1 MQYRN
6 YGKLGFKVSALGMG
20 CMRLPRLYK
29 EGQEHADVDVEKAVE
44 IIRYAVDHGINYFD
58 SAFAYHN
65 KTSESVLGQALD
77 GGYRQRVKIAT
88 KQPFAVMKTQDDIRR
103 NLEDT
108 LKKLRTDYIDVYMIH
123 NIQSGNWEQTKQRK
137 VLEEYEKFRQEGLIG
152 AIGFSYHGKF
162 ETFKNVLDY
171 YDWDMCQIQQN
182 MLDVDREA
190 TEQGIK
196 IAGQKGCALVIMEP
210 LRGGGLTGAPDSV
223 KKIYDTYPE
232 KRSPVEWA
240 FRHLVNYPQVSCI
253 LSGMTTLEQLKDN
266 IALFSKPDF
275 VPGCLTEQ
283 EKTILKQAK
292 TAYEALKSIPCTAC
306 EYCMPCPH
314 GVNIPLVFFKYNECA
329 MFGITDQPRRSYML
343 AKRLKRDASL
353 CVACGLCET
362 KCPQHIDIINQL
374 KIAHEALDGWIE

>member
-6 YGKLGFKVSALGMG
+6 YGKLGYKVSALGMG
-20 CMRLPRLYK
+20 CMRLPRIYK
-29 EGQEHADVDVEKAVE
+29 EGQDHADVDIEKSVE

-58 SAFAYHN
+58 SAYAYHN
-65 KTSESVLGQALD
+65 KTSEAVLGEALD
-77 GGYRQRVKIAT
+77 GGYRKKVKIAT
-88 KQPFAVMKTQDDIRR
+88 KQPFFAMKTQDDIRR

-123 NIQSGNWEQTKQRK
+123 NIQSASWEETKQRK
-137 VLEEYEKFRQEGLIG
+137 VIEEYEKFRQEGLIR

-162 ETFKNVLDY
+162 DCFKNVMDY

-190 TEQGIK
+190 TEKAIK
-196 IAGQKGCALVIMEP
+196 LAGQKGSALVIMEP
-210 LRGGGLTGAPDSV
+210 LRGGGLAGAPESV
-223 KKIYDTYPE
+223 RAIYDTFPE

-240 FRHLVNYPQVSCI
+240 FRHLINYPEISSI

-266 IALFSKPDF
+266 IALFSKPNF
-275 VPGCLTEQ
+275 VPGCLSAQ
-283 EKTILKQAK
+283 EREILKKAK
-292 TAYEALKSIPCTAC
+292 AAYESLKSIPCTAC

-329 MFGITDQPRRSYML
+329 MFENSDQPRRSYML
-343 AKRLKRDASL
+343 AKRGKRDASQ
-353 CVACGLCET
+353 CVACGLCEK
-362 KCPQHIDIINQL
+362 KCPQNIDIINQL
-374 KIAHEALDGWIE
+374 KIAHAALDGWIE